1 MEKSENKPHQ
11 EVPEEH
17 RLIDV
22 EKAIRDKNPRLLK
35 WMPGLLMR
43 YIKKTLHQ
51 DELNEIIYRNSHKE
65 GKDFIDAGVEEM
77 GIKVTYSGLENI
89 PKTGGVYLAANHP
102 LGGLDGVA
110 FMSVVSEVRTD
121 IKFFV
126 NDLLMQVKN
135 FGPFFVPVNKHG
147 MNGKEYKVRFEAVYQ
162 SDNCLLIFPAGLVS
176 RRQKNR
182 KIEDL
187 QWKKSI
193 IMKAVE
199 YDKPIVPVHITAAN
213 SKKFYNL
220 AYWRK
225 KLGIKANLEMFFLA
239 DEMFKQR
246 GKTIH
251 FEIGKPIPASHWDES
266 KKPEEWIQ
274 WLKDKVY
281 SMKKTDQDK

>member
-1 MEKSENKPHQ
+1 MTKSKNPNRIT
-11 EVPEEH
+11 VPEEH

-22 EKAIRDKNPRLLK
+22 EKAIRDKNPKLLK

-51 DELNEIIYRNSHKE
+51 EELNEIIYRNSHKQ

-77 GIKVTYSGLENI
+77 GINVTYSGLENI
-89 PKTGGVYLAANHP
+89 PTEGGVYLAANHP

-110 FMSVVSEVRTD
+110 FMHVVSQVRLD
-121 IKFFV
+121 LKFFV

-135 FGPFFVPVNKHG
+135 YGPFFVPVNKHG
-147 MNGKEYKVRFEAVYQ
+147 MNGRDYKHRFEAVYQ
-162 SDNCLLIFPAGLVS
+162 SEECLLIFPAGLVS
-176 RRQKNR
+176 RKQSGGR
-182 KIEDL
+182 IEDL

-193 IMKAVE
+193 ILKAQE
-199 YDKPIVPVHITAAN
+199 YNKPIIPVHITAKN
-213 SKKFYNL
+213 SNKFYNI

-225 KLGIKANLEMFFLA
+225 KFGIKANLEMFFLA

-266 KKPEEWIQ
+266 KKPEEWVQ
-274 WLKDKVY
+274 WLKEKVY
-281 SMKKTDQDK
+281 SMPSQ